1 MRTITEI
8 QKAINRLPAKEKSA
22 LTTWLQSQDEPV
34 LLANEE
40 AALLA
45 RLDKA
50 AAELDAG
57 EGVPLQRVR
66 EKIRGWSGK

>member
-1 MRTITEI
+1 M
-8 QKAINRLPAKEKSA
+8 
-22 LTTWLQSQDEPV
+22 